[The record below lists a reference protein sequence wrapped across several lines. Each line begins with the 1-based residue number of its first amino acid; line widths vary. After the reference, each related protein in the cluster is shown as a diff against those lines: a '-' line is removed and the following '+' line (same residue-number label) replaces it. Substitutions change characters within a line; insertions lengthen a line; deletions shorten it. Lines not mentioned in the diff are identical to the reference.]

1 LQSNQYINIEVHP
14 SLLETRPN
22 IQMLP
27 SEDTKQEK
35 SNIIDGF
42 NRKQS
47 EASTVS
53 SLTLFEEVDD
63 KLLYFSTDDTEGD
76 GVIFDNEGKILG
88 NDMDNCLNAS
98 ITASSNQV
106 TDLDEG
112 TSSNATTTNQVTI
125 VYVSIVYKMFC
136 IYSI

>member
-1 LQSNQYINIEVHP
+1 MQSNQYINIEVHP

>member
-1 LQSNQYINIEVHP
+1 MQSNQYINIEVHH

-35 SNIIDGF
+35 SNTIDGF

-47 EASTVS
+47 EASTIS

-63 KLLYFSTDDTEGD
+63 KFLYFATDDTLGD
-76 GVIFDNEGKILG
+76 GVIFDDEGKVLG

-98 ITASSNQV
+98 ITASSNHQV

-112 TSSNATTTNQVTI
+112 MSSNATTSTQVTI
-125 VYVSIVYKMFC
+125 L
-136 IYSI
+136 

>member
-1 LQSNQYINIEVHP
+1 
-14 SLLETRPN
+14 
-22 IQMLP
+22 MLP
-27 SEDTKQEK
+27 SEDSKQEK
-35 SNIIDGF
+35 SNTIDGF

-63 KLLYFSTDDTEGD
+63 KLLYFATDDTEGD
-76 GVIFDNEGKILG
+76 GAIFDNEGKILG
-88 NDMDNCLNAS
+88 NVMDNCLNAS